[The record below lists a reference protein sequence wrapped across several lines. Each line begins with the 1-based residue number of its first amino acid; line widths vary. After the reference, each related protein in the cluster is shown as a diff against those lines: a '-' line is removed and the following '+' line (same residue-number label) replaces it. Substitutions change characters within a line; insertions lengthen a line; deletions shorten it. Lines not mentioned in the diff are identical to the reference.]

1 VNQLRNDGVSSPLRV
16 LIADDEEPALNFLTH
31 TLRSDPRVEV
41 AIACRDGEEAVRCLM
56 TSAFDLA
63 FLDIQMPGRTGF
75 EVIEAVGP
83 ARMPPVIFTTAYD
96 QYALRAF
103 EVEAVDYL
111 LKPFD
116 ETRLRTAVARVLARA
131 HSSADLVRLAERLRS
146 LMPPS
151 SAPVTRRPADRLVVR
166 ENGRAVIIQ
175 MPEIE
180 RIEAAGNYC
189 EIYTLK
195 EKHLLRQ
202 PISRLE
208 AELDAKRFIRIHRST
223 IVRQDRIRQIETSF
237 QGDYVVTLRDGTRLP
252 AGRTYRQ
259 AIQELLGRPGD

>member
-1 VNQLRNDGVSSPLRV
+1 MNDLRNDGVSSPLRV
-16 LIADDEEPALNFLTH
+16 LIADDEEPALNFLTN

-41 AIACRDGEEAVRCLM
+41 AIACRDGDEAVRCLM
-56 TSAFDLA
+56 ASAFDLA
-63 FLDIQMPGRTGF
+63 FLDVQMPGRTGF
-75 EVIEAVGP
+75 EVIECVGP

-116 ETRLRTAVARVLARA
+116 EDRLRTAVARVLARA
-131 HSSADLVRLAERLRS
+131 HSPKDLVSLAERLRS
-146 LMPPS
+146 LMAPPS
-151 SAPVTRRPADRLVVR
+151 AAAERRPADRLVVR

-189 EIYTLK
+189 EIHTLR

-259 AIQELLGRPGD
+259 AIQDLLGRPGD